1 MKTMVNQ
8 SKAILL
14 SNILLSINNYI
25 SQVTT
30 TNVTKQQK
38 KSKLKK
44 EI

>member
-30 TNVTKQQK
+30 TNVTEHQK
-38 KSKLKK
+38 KRKLKK